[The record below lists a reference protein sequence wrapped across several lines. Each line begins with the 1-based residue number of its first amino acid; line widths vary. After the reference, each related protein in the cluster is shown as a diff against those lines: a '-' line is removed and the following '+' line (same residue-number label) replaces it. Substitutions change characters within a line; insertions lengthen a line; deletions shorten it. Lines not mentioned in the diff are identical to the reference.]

1 MKKHWF
7 YGGAVCLVALAVLW
21 GIWSYSKG
29 QEASTQKKTSMRIG
43 VLLYRGMTHL
53 SAPCVRPWK
62 SRQRNTNRGPGSR

>member
-43 VLLYRGMTHL
+43 VLLYRGDDTFISTL
-53 SAPCVRPWK
+53 RTAWK